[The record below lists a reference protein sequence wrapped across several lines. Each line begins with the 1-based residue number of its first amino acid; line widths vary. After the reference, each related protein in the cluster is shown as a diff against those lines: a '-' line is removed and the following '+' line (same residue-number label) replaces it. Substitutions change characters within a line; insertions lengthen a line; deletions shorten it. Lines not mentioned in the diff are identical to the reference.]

1 MNADL
6 YVSSFINYILIYCFL
21 ANLFRSNYNF
31 KIAVTI
37 LTVFFVFNI
46 FVIYLIDL
54 FENIYIFIILLF
66 IYLFFYIH
74 IIVMLKNLS
83 NTTLNYFLII
93 IICHLMILFCF
104 FIVSIIFRQNLDFN
118 YIIYIIMI
126 AMSLGLLSILV
137 LDCLNNKKKTDFLT
151 QQIKSQQKQIR
162 KYQKEY
168 FELRKFKHDYNNNI
182 NFINNMF
189 NLGYY
194 DKLQD
199 YIKSYQTGFY
209 KVENI
214 TFCDNIVV
222 DALLF
227 EKKEY
232 AENNGIKIEYSII
245 KQLDVKIDD
254 VDLCSVIFN
263 LIDNA
268 VEACIREKVDFIIF
282 KMYKKHGYLIIMTEN
297 ECSCFSETTMKNNKK
312 SHGIGMKIIDNIAK
326 KYNGNNFCDFS
337 DGKFVHIVS
346 LLLE

>member
-1 MNADL
+1 MNIDL
-6 YVSSFINYILIYCFL
+6 YASSFINYILIYCFL
-21 ANLFRSNYNF
+21 ANLFRNNYNS

-46 FVIYLIDL
+46 FVIYLIGL
-54 FENIYIFIILLF
+54 CGNTHIFIILLF
-66 IYLFFYIH
+66 VYLFFYIH
-74 IIVMLKNLS
+74 IIVMLKKLN
-83 NTTLNYFLII
+83 NTILNYFLII

-118 YIIYIIMI
+118 YIIYIIITMP
-126 AMSLGLLSILV
+126 LELLSILIF
-137 LDCLNNKKKTDFLT
+137 DCLNNKKKTDFLT
-151 QQIKSQQKQIR
+151 QQIKSQQIQIK

-182 NFINNMF
+182 NIIKTMF

-199 YIKSYQTGFY
+199 YIESYQTGFY

-214 TFCDNIVV
+214 TFCDNIAV

-245 KQLDVKIDD
+245 KHLDVKIDD
-254 VDLCSVIFN
+254 VDLCSIIFN

-268 VEACIREKVDFIIF
+268 VEACIRENVDFIIF
-282 KMYKKHGYLIIMTEN
+282 KIYKKHGYLIIMTEN
-297 ECSCFSETTMKNNKK
+297 ECNYFSETTTKNNKK